1 MPKAILLI
9 AALELIIFL
18 TLYELFVLTKTL
30 KNIANSTMEENSE
43 NHKNPWITLNSEK
56 IYDSAWISLTKH
68 DVLNPNGNPG
78 TYSVVHF
85 KNLAIGILALDKNYN
100 TWIVGQYRYPINQY
114 SWEIP
119 EGGGDRN
126 VAPLL
131 SAKRELHEEA
141 GITANKWT
149 KIQEMYLS
157 NSASDE
163 FCILYIAQELSFG
176 DAEPDDDEQLEV
188 RKLPFNDL
196 YQMVESGEIT
206 DSLTVTIVLKAKLL
220 MLEGKI

>member
-1 MPKAILLI
+1 MLEQIKYYQVPSKKIVILLH
-9 AALELIIFL
+9 
-18 TLYELFVLTKTL
+18 
-30 KNIANSTMEENSE
+30 KNKNNMNNQEY
-43 NHKNPWITLNSEK
+43 KNPWTTLKSEH
-56 IYDSAWISLTKH
+56 IYDSPWIGLTKH
-68 DVLNPNGNPG
+68 DILNPNGNPG

-85 KNLAIGILALDKNYN
+85 KNLAIGILPLDKDYY

-119 EGGGDRN
+119 EGGGQRD
-126 VAPLL
+126 VPPLI
-131 SAKRELHEEA
+131 SAQRELLEET

-163 FCILYIAQELSFG
+163 FCTLYIAQNLSFG
-176 DAEPDDDEQLEV
+176 EAEPEDNEQLEM
-188 RKLPFNDL
+188 RKLHFDEL
-196 YQMVESGEIT
+196 YKMVESGEIT
-206 DSLTVTIVLKAKLL
+206 DSLTVCIVLKTKLM

>member
-1 MPKAILLI
+1 MNRI
-9 AALELIIFL
+9 E
-18 TLYELFVLTKTL
+18 
-30 KNIANSTMEENSE
+30 
-43 NHKNPWITLNSEK
+43 HKNPWITLKSEK
-56 IYDSAWISLTKH
+56 IYDSPWIGLTKH

-85 KNLAIGILALDKNYN
+85 KNIAIGILPLDADYN
-100 TWIVGQYRYPINQY
+100 TWIVGQFRYPIDQY

-119 EGGGDRN
+119 EGGGTLD
-126 VAPLL
+126 VLPLV
-131 SAKRELHEEA
+131 SAKRELHEET

-163 FCILYIAQELSFG
+163 FCILYIAQDLSFG
-176 DAEPDDDEQLEV
+176 EAEPEDNEKLEV
-188 RKLPFNDL
+188 RKVHFNDL
-196 YQMVESGEIT
+196 YKMVESGEIT

-220 MLEGKI
+220 ILEGKI